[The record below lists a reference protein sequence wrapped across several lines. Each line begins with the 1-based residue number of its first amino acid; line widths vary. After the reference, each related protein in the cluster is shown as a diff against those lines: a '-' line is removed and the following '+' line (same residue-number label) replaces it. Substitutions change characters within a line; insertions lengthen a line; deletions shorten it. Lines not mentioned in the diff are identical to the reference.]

1 MYSPPSSPQARRKP
15 SNPIPGFRPA
25 PRQRRPIEDMTIR
38 ELQDLHNLN
47 TRILSSP
54 DASSSSY
61 ALRVQREQ
69 AMIESRLLDL
79 DGVEKLNTSLRRTR
93 IKAEGDTA
101 PEPAEPKISRTMEA
115 KRRALAQYGSAAQTG
130 ASSGMSMQEAI
141 QLEQQG
147 HMIERERQERLLEK
161 RRRQGLPIRGEVLT
175 REEQE
180 ARIWAFMM
188 HKPTDSDLEDE
199 DDDSDDED
207 PASWF
212 DDDQDDGIKGQ
223 DIVDP
228 DFEDNLG
235 DMIQVDTTRIPNQ
248 YGNNF
253 YPEHNR

>member
-1 MYSPPSSPQARRKP
+1 
-15 SNPIPGFRPA
+15 
-25 PRQRRPIEDMTIR
+25 MTIR
-38 ELQDLHNLN
+38 ELQDLHKLN
-47 TRILSSP
+47 SRILSSP
-54 DASSSSY
+54 NASSSTY
-61 ALRVQREQ
+61 AQRVQREQ

-93 IKAEGDTA
+93 IKGEGDTA

-115 KRRALAQYGSAAQTG
+115 KRRALAQYGAATQAG
-130 ASSGMSMQEAI
+130 ASTGMTMQEAI

-188 HKPTDSDLEDE
+188 HKPTDSDLEDD

-207 PASWF
+207 PANWF
-212 DDDQDDGIKGQ
+212 EDDQDNGIKGQ

-228 DFEDNLG
+228 DFDDDLS
-235 DMIQVDTTRIPNQ
+235 DMIQVDSSSIPSP
-248 YGNNF
+248 YGSNF
-253 YPEHNR
+253 YPVPNQ